1 MKRINTDKRVLFF
14 FILFSLILQ
23 SCSKAELISL
33 FYFETTKDADSMVFA
48 VIGDFGKEGEAEEK
62 VAKLVKSWDPDFII
76 TTGDNNYER
85 GEYHTLKANI
95 SNYYGDYIYNFDAP
109 EEFQCNGKAFK
120 EKVNRFFPSPG
131 NHDANNSE
139 GLIPYLN
146 FFTLPAQETFYKFVW
161 GSVSFYSLNSVA
173 TNIEEQ
179 KEWLYEQLNL
189 SESPFNIVYFHHP
202 PYSPGLHGNDEKMQ
216 WDYFGNDVDMVLSG
230 HDHIY
235 SRIEKRGEEGLYYI
249 VNGLG
254 GKSIYNRN
262 SNPLPVDLFDTFS
275 FDADY
280 GAMKATATSKELVV
294 EFYSIGQAAD
304 PIDRIIIGY

>member
-1 MKRINTDKRVLFF
+1 MLFF
-14 FILFSLILQ
+14 FILYSLILH
-23 SCSKAELISL
+23 SCSKTELIDPVD
-33 FYFETTKDADSMVFA
+33 FETTMDADSIVFA

-62 VAKLVKSWDPDFII
+62 VANLVKSWDLDFII

-85 GEYHTLKANI
+85 GKYLTIKANI

-109 EEFQCNGKAFK
+109 TEFQCNGKAF
-120 EKVNRFFPSPG
+120 EERVNRFFPSPG

-146 FFTLPAQETFYKFVW
+146 FFTLPQRETYYKFIW

-173 TNIEEQ
+173 TNVEEQ
-179 KEWLYEQLNL
+179 KEWLYGELNL
-189 SESPFNIVYFHHP
+189 SESPFNIVYFHHS
-202 PYSPGLHGNDEKMQ
+202 PYSPGPHGNNEKMQ
-216 WDYFGNDVDMVLSG
+216 WDYFGNNVDLVLSG

-235 SRIEKRGEEGLYYI
+235 SRIEKKGEEGLYYI

-262 SNPLPVDLFDTFS
+262 SNPLPDDLFDTFS

-280 GAMKATATSKELVV
+280 GAIKATATSNELVV
-294 EFYSIGQAAD
+294 EFYAIGHATN

>member
-1 MKRINTDKRVLFF
+1 MNIDKRVLFF

-23 SCSKAELISL
+23 SCSKAELIRL
-33 FYFETTKDADSMVFA
+33 INFETTKDADSMVFA

-62 VAKLVKSWDPDFII
+62 VANLVKSWDLDFII

-85 GEYHTLKANI
+85 GEYKTIKANI

-109 EEFQCNGKAFK
+109 AEYQCNGKAF
-120 EKVNRFFPSPG
+120 EEEVNRFFPSPG
-131 NHDANNSE
+131 NHDASNSE
-139 GLIPYLN
+139 GIIPYLN
-146 FFTLPAQETFYKFVW
+146 FFTLPQRESYYKFVW
-161 GSVSFYSLNSVA
+161 GPVSFYSLNSVA
-173 TNIEEQ
+173 SNVEEQ
-179 KEWLYEQLNL
+179 KEWLYEQLSF

-202 PYSPGLHGNDEKMQ
+202 PYSPGPHGNDEKMQ

-235 SRIEKRGEEGLYYI
+235 SRTEKRGEEGLYYI

-254 GKSIYNRN
+254 GKSLYNGN
-262 SNPLPVDLFDTFS
+262 SNPLPDDLFETFS

-280 GAMKATATSKELVV
+280 GAIKATATSNELVV
-294 EFYSIGQAAD
+294 EFYSIEQPAD